1 MKPVM
6 DPFLLPEHRYGATL
20 ESLLERRERV
30 ARSEGGNYGVNR
42 LFLDLINRI
51 LSEFSDKDAILEVDA
66 GSGLLTRYMVNYV
79 AAVTAI
85 EPVPLLYRKLSEI
98 HSDKLAAYCGFAEE
112 LFTPAQPR
120 KKVPEHVQS
129 ARAILGFD
137 ATAAG
142 MAARGW
148 ESGVDDLNSRLLKAA
163 VEGKEPVYDFAVVSF
178 PARRGKGILALV
190 CELLPL
196 VKDRIFLVLPDDGSM
211 DWSSVLRT
219 VSLRGYRARAE
230 FVVDNSA
237 IEAAQKTGQVDV
249 GKVKR
254 VMLLTINAQPLIKK
268 PLQPSQVINAW
279 GTALRVI
286 EVPYPTP
293 RGAATRLV
301 RYFKSGGDR
310 SILIKTEQEGMR
322 HLYGNMRTAA
332 HRIARDQVTVR
343 RVDEGIQLMHVP
355 TNEPPK
361 TVPPPPA
368 AKD

>member
-1 MKPVM
+1 MNPVVN
-6 DPFLLPEHRYGATL
+6 PFMLPEHQYGTTL
-20 ESLLERRERV
+20 ESLLERRERA
-30 ARSEGGNYGVNR
+30 ARNEGGNYGVSR
-42 LFLDLINRI
+42 LFLDLVNRI
-51 LSEFSDKDAILEVDA
+51 LSELSDKDAILEVDA

-98 HSDKLAAYCGFAEE
+98 NSDKLTAYCGFVEE
-112 LFTPAQPR
+112 LFASPSPK

-148 ESGVDDLNSRLLKAA
+148 ESGANDLNSALLKAA
-163 VEGKEPVYDFAVVSF
+163 VEGNEPVYDFAVVSF

-196 VKDRIFLVLPDDGSM
+196 VKDRIFLILPDDGSL

-219 VSLRGYRARAE
+219 VSLKGYKARAE

-237 IEAAQKTGQVDV
+237 IEEAQKAGQVDV
-249 GKVKR
+249 GKIKR
-254 VMLLTINAQPLIKK
+254 VMLLTIHAKPVIEK

-361 TVPPPPA
+361 DNSPA
-368 AKD
+368 AGKD